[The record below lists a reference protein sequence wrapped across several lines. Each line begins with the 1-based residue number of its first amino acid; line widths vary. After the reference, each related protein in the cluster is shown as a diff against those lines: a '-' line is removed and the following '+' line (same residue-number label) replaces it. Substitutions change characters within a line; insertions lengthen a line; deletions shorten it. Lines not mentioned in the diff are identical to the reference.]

1 MALIAYAVLL
11 PAALS
16 LDNGVGQRPIMG
28 FDAWYA
34 FATSGNGCHV
44 GSTPGF
50 SYRAALEET
59 AKVMVAEGY
68 RDAGYRVLAPS
79 DGSAIPNP
87 QRGPGGAYRVDAGA
101 WQGGVAGVQN
111 FSDWLHDELSLQSV
125 RLVQRPIDAD
135 MLQAHRELW
144 LRGAGRGAVCQV
156 AR

>member
-1 MALIAYAVLL
+1 MRVLLRCAMALIAYAVLL

-34 FATSGNGCHV
+34 FATAGNGCHV

-68 RDAGYRVLAPS
+68 RDAGYHVVAPS
-79 DGSAIPNP
+79 DGSAILNP

-111 FSDWLHDELSLQSV
+111 FSDWLHDELSLQFG
-125 RLVQRPIDAD
+125 
-135 MLQAHRELW
+135 W
-144 LRGAGRGAVCQV
+144 
-156 AR
+156 